1 MSLPIVLQPSRK
13 SELHHDTLLEVPNR
27 IGISLIGYLPSKLA
41 HLLLYL
47 SAVNRGR
54 LTCSDLSDSFPDNSH
69 GAGVRFIEP
78 LAKCGAF
85 FWCQLFDRFLDFSQI
100 SHIRTSSPIFRYF
113 LTAVSMSQGL
123 SYLLHK

>member
-47 SAVNRGR
+47 SAVNQGR

-85 FWCQLFDRFLDFSQI
+85 FWCQLSIASWISAKLVISEHLRRSFDIFSQ
-100 SHIRTSSPIFRYF
+100 
-113 LTAVSMSQGL
+113 L
-123 SYLLHK
+123 SRCLKA